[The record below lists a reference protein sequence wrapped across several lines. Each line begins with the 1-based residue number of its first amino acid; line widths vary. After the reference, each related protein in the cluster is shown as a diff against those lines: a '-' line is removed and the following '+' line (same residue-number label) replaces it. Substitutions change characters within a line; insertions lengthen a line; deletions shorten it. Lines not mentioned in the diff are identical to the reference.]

1 MNTTTNTIV
10 SIHYNM
16 AELISV
22 FGGWR
27 VNVAQDD
34 AGLYI
39 SMSNPENDNDH
50 RGLTLSTDGNENDLS
65 EYRWQFWNETQGVWF
80 DSTLG
85 AEAGA
90 EEILG
95 FLKDCVVEESLPIA
109 VSE

>member
-1 MNTTTNTIV
+1 MNTTSNTIV
-10 SIHYNM
+10 SIHYNI

-39 SMSNPENDNDH
+39 SMANPENDNDH
-50 RGLTLSTDGNENDLS
+50 RGLSLSSDENEGDLS
-65 EYRWQFWNETQGVWF
+65 QYRWLFWNETQGVWF
-80 DSTLG
+80 ESTLG
-85 AEAGA
+85 AEADA

-95 FLKDCVVEESLPIA
+95 FLKDCLVEESLA
-109 VSE
+109 SVVSE